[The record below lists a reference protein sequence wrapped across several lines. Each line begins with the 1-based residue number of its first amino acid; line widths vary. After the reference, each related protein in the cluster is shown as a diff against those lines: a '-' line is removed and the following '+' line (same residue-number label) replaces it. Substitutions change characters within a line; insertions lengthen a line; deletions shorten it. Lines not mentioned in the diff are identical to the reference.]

1 MHFICLVTLREDV
14 WYSFHGPE
22 CSNMAE
28 KLKKVFFQNVP
39 NGVRVLPAWG
49 SSFAGMGFELCRHG
63 VRVLPAKREA
73 PWVHFEKK
81 HFFHFLAIFEHSEV
95 RKRYQASSL
104 SVTRHL
110 KRIYVFP
117 ERSL

>member
-1 MHFICLVTLREDV
+1 M
-14 WYSFHGPE
+14 WYSLRGPE

-28 KLKKVFFQNVP
+28 KLKKCFPKCKKGFAFCRHGVP
-39 NGVRVLPAWG
+39 VLPAWG

-63 VRVLPAKREA
+63 VCVLPAKREPPA
-73 PWVHFEKK
+73 GKTV
-81 HFFHFLAIFEHSEV
+81 HFFHFLDIFEHSEV
-95 RKRYQASSL
+95 GKRCQASSL
-104 SVTRHL
+104 SVTTHL